1 MVNSSIQ
8 SKIIAVLMQPEGM
21 PRSRLEI
28 ANLAGISQAS
38 VYRALRIGIRGV
50 VKAEEVRTSN
60 TKSAEMYYWDSEVF
74 ADQKKAEIVN
84 TQISKEN
91 VIQMPIKN
99 NSTALKVTDL
109 SGIPKRAMQS
119 I

>member
-1 MVNSSIQ
+1 
-8 SKIIAVLMQPEGM
+8 
-21 PRSRLEI
+21 
-28 ANLAGISQAS
+28 

-74 ADQKKAEIVN
+74 ADQKKADIVN

-109 SGIPKRAMQS
+109 SGIPKQQCR